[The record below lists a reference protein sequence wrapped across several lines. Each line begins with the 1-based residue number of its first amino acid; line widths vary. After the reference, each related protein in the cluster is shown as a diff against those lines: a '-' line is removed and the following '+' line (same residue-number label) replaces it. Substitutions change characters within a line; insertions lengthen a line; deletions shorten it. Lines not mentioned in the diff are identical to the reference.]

1 MKDRIRKLA
10 NDMMEEVN
18 LHALIAGD
26 LYADDVRFLMG
37 RRKEGIGESFAP
49 CGGARQAPVPG
60 VPRRPEQIGPRDS
73 ADVSNLLCTLFFD
86 NNPPLYRYR
95 FANRTREAGYFNNA
109 VHLSGIV
116 NGRSRQKS
124 YLLRVDCDSHS
135 YVVYVRAARDEGYL
149 FQANSSESMRGFTFR
164 EWMNSA
170 KADRPL
176 SIREHMN
183 LLMQLQGRVVGMGF
197 LKQRLVD
204 TFSIDDDHLKV
215 YEPFRGTDLFF
226 CFREINERIVVENL
240 RALYKRACVPV
251 PAF

>member
-1 MKDRIRKLA
+1 MKDCIRKLA
-10 NDMMEEVN
+10 NDMMEEAN

-26 LYADDVRFLMG
+26 LYAEDARFLTA
-37 RRKEGIGESFAP
+37 RRKEGSGGTFMP
-49 CGGARQAPVPG
+49 CGGARQAPVAGASPRPG
-60 VPRRPEQIGPRDS
+60 PIAPHEG
-73 ADVSNLLCTLFFD
+73 ADVSNLLCAIFFD

-95 FANRTREAGYFNNA
+95 FANRTREAGYFSNA

-135 YVVYVRAARDEGYL
+135 YVVYVRAAGDEGYL
-149 FQANSSESMRGFTFR
+149 FQANSSKSMRGFTFR

-176 SIREHMN
+176 AIREHMN
-183 LLMQLQGRVVGMGF
+183 FLMQLQGRVVGMGI

-215 YEPFRGTDLFF
+215 YEPFRGTNLFF
-226 CFREINERIVVENL
+226 CFREINEKIVAENL
-240 RALYKRACVPV
+240 RALYRRACVPA
-251 PAF
+251 PGF